1 MKKAVTLFLL
11 FIFLF
16 NTAGYYFVYKS
27 AQYRVKKE
35 MQSEIISAVNSGKL
49 KNITIN
55 KNNLQDIE
63 WLENGKEMRYNNQFY
78 DIVKSSETFSTITFY
93 CINDTKE
100 DALFTNLE
108 EHINTHV
115 ASNKPIKNENQ
126 KKLSDNVIKLY
137 FSNEHSFK
145 FNIASL
151 YQHNFFPTNLI
162 FKSSIIETDSPPP
175 EFV

>member
-11 FIFLF
+11 SIFLF

-27 AQYRVKKE
+27 AQYRARNE
-35 MQSEIISAVNSGKL
+35 MQSQINSAVNSGKL

-63 WLENGKEMRYNNQFY
+63 WLENGKELRYNNQLY
-78 DIVKSSETFSTITFY
+78 DIVKSSETFNTITFY

-100 DALFTNLE
+100 EALFTNLE

-115 ASNKPIKNENQ
+115 AANKPIKNGNQ
-126 KKLSDNVIKLY
+126 KKISDNVIKLY
-137 FSNEHSFK
+137 FSNEQSFK
-145 FNIASL
+145 FNIAL
-151 YQHNFFPTNLI
+151 LFRHNFFPTNLI